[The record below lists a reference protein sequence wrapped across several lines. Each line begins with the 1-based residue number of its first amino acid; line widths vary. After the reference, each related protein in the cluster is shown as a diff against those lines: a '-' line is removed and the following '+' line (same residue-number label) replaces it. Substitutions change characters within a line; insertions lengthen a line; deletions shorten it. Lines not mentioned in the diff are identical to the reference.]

1 MKILIVTDAWHP
13 QVNGVVRTL
22 GQVAR
27 EAANLGVTV
36 EFLSPSEFRTVPM
49 PSYPEIRLALAGAR
63 AMARRLDAIKPDAI
77 HIATE
82 GPLGHAMRRVCVRRG
97 LPFTTSFHTLFPD
110 YVAKRIAFAPRWSR
124 DLTWAWLRRFHSQSA
139 AVLAAT
145 PTLVG
150 ELEGR
155 GFRNV
160 KLWQRGVDG
169 RMFHPGRRGVLPN
182 ELANLPRPI
191 FLTVG
196 RVAVEKNIEEFLKLD
211 LPGTKLV
218 VGDGP
223 ERVRLSKAYPDA
235 VFAGAKHGEELAAIY
250 ASSDVFVFPSLTDT
264 FGLVLLEAL
273 ASGVPVAAFPAMAPR
288 DVIGQMNGNAPVG
301 CLDNDLKLACLGAL
315 ELDKAACRAF
325 AEGMTWEATARTF
338 VNYVIEATQKPRK
351 RKYLTRRRKPEF
363 AA

>member
-22 GQVAR
+22 GQVAQ
-27 EAANLGVTV
+27 EATRFGVPV
-36 EFLSPSEFRTVPM
+36 EILSPAEFRTVPM
-49 PSYPEIRLALAGAR
+49 PSYPEIRLSLAGAG
-63 AMARRLDAIKPDAI
+63 AVERRLDVIQPNAI

-82 GPLGHAMRRVCVRRG
+82 GPLGHAMRRVCIRRS
-97 LPFTTSFHTLFPD
+97 LPFTTSFHTRFPD
-110 YVAKRIAFAPRWSR
+110 YVAERITLAPKWSG

-150 ELEGR
+150 ELEDR

-160 KLWQRGVDG
+160 KLWQRGVDAAL
-169 RMFHPGRRGVLPN
+169 FNPGRQPALDAA
-182 ELANLPRPI
+182 LMNLPRPI

-196 RVAVEKNIEEFLKLD
+196 RVAVEKNLEEFLKLD

-223 ERVRLSKAYPDA
+223 DRARLTKTYPDA
-235 VFAGAKHGEELAAIY
+235 VFAGAKHGEELADIY
-250 ASSDVFVFPSLTDT
+250 AAADVFVFPSRTDT

-273 ASGVPVAAFPAMAPR
+273 ASGLPVAAFPAAAPR
-288 DVIGQMNGNAPVG
+288 DVIGGAPVG
-301 CLDNDLKLACLGAL
+301 VLDEDL
-315 ELDKAACRAF
+315 KAACLRALALDRAACRDF
-325 AEGMTWEATARTF
+325 AHGLTWEATARTF
-338 VNYVIEATQKPRK
+338 VKHVTEATQKPR
-351 RKYLTRRRKPEF
+351 RRRDRDHS

>member
-1 MKILIVTDAWHP
+1 MKILVVTDAWHP

-27 EAANLGVTV
+27 EAAGFGVAV
-36 EFLSPSEFRTVPM
+36 EFLTPAEFRTLPM
-49 PSYPEIRLALAGAR
+49 PSYPEIRLALASGSAIE
-63 AMARRLDAIKPDAI
+63 RRLDVIQPNAI

-82 GPLGHAMRRVCVRRG
+82 GPLGHAMRRVCFRRG
-97 LPFTTSFHTLFPD
+97 LPFTTSFHTRFPD
-110 YVAKRIAFAPRWSR
+110 YVSERVTLAPKWSG

-139 AVLAAT
+139 ALLAAT

-169 RMFHPGRRGVLPN
+169 HLFHPERKRVLD
-182 ELANLPRPI
+182 LPRPI

-196 RVAVEKNIEEFLKLD
+196 RVAVEKNLEEFLKLD
-211 LPGTKLV
+211 LPGTKVV

-223 ERVRLSKAYPDA
+223 DRARLMKTYPDA
-235 VFAGAKHGEELAAIY
+235 VFLGAKHGEELADIY
-250 ASSDVFVFPSLTDT
+250 ASADVFVFPSLTDT

-273 ASGVPVAAFPAMAPR
+273 ASGVPIAAFPADAPR
-288 DVIGQMNGNAPVG
+288 DVIGSAPVG
-301 CLDNDLKLACLGAL
+301 CLDADLRRACLDAL
-315 ELDKAACRAF
+315 DLDKAACRTF
-325 AEGMTWEATARTF
+325 AEGLTWEATARTF
-338 VNYVIEATQKPRK
+338 VKHVTEATQRP
-351 RKYLTRRRKPEF
+351 RRRRDRDRI
-363 AA
+363 AAAA

>member
-22 GQVAR
+22 GQVAK
-27 EAANLGVTV
+27 EAAGLGVTV
-36 EFLSPSEFRTVPM
+36 DFLSPSEFRTVPM

-63 AMARRLDAIKPDAI
+63 AMERRLDAIQPNAI

-82 GPLGHAMRRVCVRRG
+82 GPLGHAMRRVCIRRG

-110 YVAKRIAFAPRWSR
+110 YVAKRVTLAPKWSG

-139 AVLAAT
+139 ALLAAT
-145 PTLVG
+145 PTLVH

-169 RMFHPGRRGVLPN
+169 QLFRPDRKRVLD
-182 ELANLPRPI
+182 LPRPI

-196 RVAVEKNIEEFLKLD
+196 RVAVEKNLEEFLKLD
-211 LPGTKLV
+211 LPGTKVV

-223 ERVRLSKAYPDA
+223 ARAQLSKAYPDA
-235 VFAGAKHGEELAAIY
+235 VFLGAKHGEELADIY

-273 ASGVPVAAFPAMAPR
+273 ASGVPIAAFPATAPR
-288 DVIGQMNGNAPVG
+288 DVIGKAPVG
-301 CLDNDLKLACLGAL
+301 CLNDDLRQACLDAL
-315 ELDKAACRAF
+315 TLDKAACRAF
-325 AEGMTWEATARTF
+325 AETMTWEATARTF
-338 VNYVIEATQKPRK
+338 VNYVIEATQKPRR
-351 RKYLTRRRKPEF
+351 RKYLTRGRKQDRL

>member
-1 MKILIVTDAWHP
+1 MKILVVTDAWHP

-27 EAANLGVTV
+27 EAAGFGVTV

-49 PSYPEIRLALAGAR
+49 PSYPEIRLALASAGA
-63 AMARRLDAIKPDAI
+63 MERRLDAIAPNAI

-82 GPLGHAMRRVCVRRG
+82 GPLGHAMRRVCIRRG
-97 LPFTTSFHTLFPD
+97 LPFTTSFHTRFPD
-110 YVAKRIAFAPRWSR
+110 YVAERVTLAPKWSG

-139 AVLAAT
+139 ALLAAT
-145 PTLVG
+145 PTLVH

-155 GFRNV
+155 GFPNV

-169 RMFHPGRRGVLPN
+169 RLFHPDRQRVLD
-182 ELANLPRPI
+182 LPRPI

-196 RVAVEKNIEEFLKLD
+196 RVAVEKNLEEFLKLD

-223 ERVRLSKAYPDA
+223 DRARLAKTYPDA
-235 VFAGAKHGEELAAIY
+235 VFLGAKHGEELADIY

-273 ASGVPVAAFPAMAPR
+273 ASGVPVAAFPAAAPR
-288 DVIGQMNGNAPVG
+288 DVIGQAPVG
-301 CLDNDLKLACLGAL
+301 CLNDDLKRACLGVL
-315 ELDKAACRAF
+315 DLDKAACRSF
-325 AEGMTWEATARTF
+325 AEGLTWEATARSF
-338 VNYVIEATQKPRK
+338 VKYVTEATQRP
-351 RKYLTRRRKPEF
+351 RRRRDRM